1 MNDLTMTIETPE
13 GSRAGPFTRAE
24 LDQARGTAGKIPLK
38 PDPDFEVAREKV
50 YRVAAS
56 ELRQF
61 VERFERLDAEKQELT
76 DLQKEVMAEAK
87 GRGYDTKALRQIIRE
102 RKRDNDDLAEEQ
114 AVLDLYREALGM

>member
-1 MNDLTMTIETPE
+1 MDDLTMTIETPD
-13 GSRAGPFTRAE
+13 GTRAGPLTRGE
-24 LDQARGTAGKIPLK
+24 LEKARDASGTVPMK
-38 PDPDFEVAREKV
+38 PDPDFEAAREKV

-61 VERFERLDAEKQELT
+61 IERYEHLDAEKQEIA

-102 RKRDNDDLAEEQ
+102 RKRDKDDLAEEQ